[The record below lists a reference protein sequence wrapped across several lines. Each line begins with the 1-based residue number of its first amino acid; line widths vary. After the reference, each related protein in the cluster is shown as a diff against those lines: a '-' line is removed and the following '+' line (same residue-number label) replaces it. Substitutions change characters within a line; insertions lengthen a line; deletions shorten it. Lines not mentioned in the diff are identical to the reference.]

1 MKHTLR
7 FRAYLPN
14 DVASEAWEHIDI
26 LRQIRN
32 HAVRDYY
39 NTDYND
45 RPSDYDQHGKLK
57 DWTDQWQSFAE
68 PSQHA
73 AQQAI
78 SQIHDDLETL
88 QKRRDNGYD
97 VGRLQWQGAGEFRS
111 VSYNQSSRFNVD
123 HNTGDDRFVR
133 LRLEKIG
140 WFNVRAD
147 RDVPPAADIDE
158 VILKKETTGEW
169 YISLVTTVGDT
180 PEKPLLSEIDPEDC
194 VGVDLGITSYI
205 HTSENLSVDT
215 LDLSDEYDRY
225 GREQRKLDRKEHWS
239 ENWEKQRR
247 KVAQAKRTIKRK
259 VLDYQHK
266 LTTWLVTEY
275 DVVAVEDLD
284 VKPMLEQ
291 SHNAKNKQDAAWSRF
306 LELLEYKGEL
316 HGTHVVD
323 VEPAGTT
330 KECSV
335 CGVETAKPLW
345 VREHSCPACGHTEDR
360 DLNAAKNILYRGLKQ
375 VGAGRSE
382 STSSESQS
390 DSDVRTRAK
399 LSLTPVQTALPTF
412 TPHREAVDAKRV
424 VEAGTSFREAGS
436 SGA

>member
-7 FRAYLPN
+7 FRAYLPD
-14 DVASEAWEHIDI
+14 DVASEAWHQINI

-39 NTDYND
+39 NSDYND
-45 RPSDYDQHGKLK
+45 RPSEYDQHGKLTT
-57 DWTDQWQSFAE
+57 WADQWPTFAE

-78 SQIHDDLETL
+78 SQIYTDLETL
-88 QKRRDNGYD
+88 QERRNKGYN

-111 VSYNQSSRFNVD
+111 VSYNQPRRWNVD

-140 WFNVRAD
+140 WFKLRAE
-147 RDVPPAADIDE
+147 RDVPPAEDIDE

-169 YISLVTTVGDT
+169 YVSLVTTVEDT
-180 PEKPLLSEIDPEDC
+180 PEKPSLDEIDPKDC

-225 GREQRKLDRKEHWS
+225 AREQRKLDRKEHGS
-239 ENWEKQRR
+239 ANWEKQRQQ
-247 KVAQAKRTIKRK
+247 VARAKRKIKRK
-259 VLDYQHK
+259 VRDYQHK
-266 LTTWLVTEY
+266 LTTWLVKEY
-275 DVVAVEDLD
+275 DVVVVEDLD
-284 VKPMLEQ
+284 VKPMLETGQ
-291 SHNAKNKQDAAWSRF
+291 NAKNKQDAAWSRF
-306 LELLEYKGEL
+306 LELLKYKGEL
-316 HGTHVVD
+316 HGTHVETVD
-323 VEPAGTT
+323 SRGTT

-335 CGVETAKPLW
+335 CGVETAKPIW

-360 DLNAAKNILYRGLKQ
+360 DLNAAKTILNRGLKQ
-375 VGAGRSE
+375 LGAGRSE
-382 STSSESQS
+382 S
-390 DSDVRTRAK
+390 
-399 LSLTPVQTALPTF
+399 TPVQTALPTF
-412 TPHREAVDAKRV
+412 TPQREAVDAKRV
-424 VEAGTSFREAGS
+424 VEAGSP
-436 SGA
+436 GA

>member
-7 FRAYLPN
+7 FRAYLPD
-14 DVASEAWEHIDI
+14 DVASEAWHHIDI

-39 NTDYND
+39 NSDYND
-45 RPSDYDQHGKLK
+45 RPSDYDQHDKLTE
-57 DWTDQWQSFAE
+57 WTDQWPTFAE

-88 QKRRDNGYD
+88 QKRRNEGYT
-97 VGRLQWQGAGEFRS
+97 VGRLQWQGNRECRS
-111 VSYNQSSRFNVD
+111 VSYNQPRRWNVD

-140 WFNVRAD
+140 WFKMRAD
-147 RDVPPAADIDE
+147 RDVPPADDIDQ
-158 VILKKETTGEW
+158 VILKKEATGEW
-169 YISLVTTVGDT
+169 YVSLVTTVEDT
-180 PEKPLLSEIDPEDC
+180 PEKPPLSEIDSENC

-225 GREQRKLDRKEHWS
+225 AREQRKLDRKEHGS
-239 ENWEKQRR
+239 ANWEKQRR
-247 KVAQAKRTIKRK
+247 KVARAKRKIKRK
-259 VLDYQHK
+259 VRDYQQK

-284 VKPMLEQ
+284 VKPMLETSQ
-291 SHNAKNKQDAAWSRF
+291 NAKNKQDAAWSRF
-306 LELLEYKGEL
+306 IELLEYKGEL
-316 HGTHVVD
+316 HGTHVEK
-323 VEPAGTT
+323 VEPEGTT
-330 KECSV
+330 KECAV
-335 CGVETAKPLW
+335 CGAETVKPLW

-360 DLNAAKNILYRGLKQ
+360 DLNAAKNILYRGLTQ
-375 VGAGRSE
+375 LGAGRSE
-382 STSSESQS
+382 S
-390 DSDVRTRAK
+390 
-399 LSLTPVQTALPTF
+399 TPVQTALPTF
-412 TPHREAVDAKRV
+412 TPRSEAVDAKRV
-424 VEAGTSFREAGS
+424 VEAGSP
-436 SGA
+436 GA